1 MRFAALSLLSLHSL
15 VNADFCET
23 GTAFCASSCFDGCT
37 DLVCG
42 FGSCKTEAELLLA
55 SPTYNCDGSQ
65 AHKVTLVTTA
75 FSNVDDGTFNSLAQQ
90 GAMAACSSNP
100 AISCCLEID
109 MPNTTDT
116 TDYFC
121 EME

>member
-1 MRFAALSLLSLHSL
+1 MAIDRGYTMRFAALSLFSLHSL

-55 SPTYNCDGSQ
+55 SPTYNCDGTQ
-65 AHKVTLVTTA
+65 DHKVRRAIFILRDSA
-75 FSNVDDGTFNSLAQQ
+75 RIFASRDGA
-90 GAMAACSSNP
+90 P
-100 AISCCLEID
+100 AL
-109 MPNTTDT
+109 
-116 TDYFC
+116 YR
-121 EME
+121 